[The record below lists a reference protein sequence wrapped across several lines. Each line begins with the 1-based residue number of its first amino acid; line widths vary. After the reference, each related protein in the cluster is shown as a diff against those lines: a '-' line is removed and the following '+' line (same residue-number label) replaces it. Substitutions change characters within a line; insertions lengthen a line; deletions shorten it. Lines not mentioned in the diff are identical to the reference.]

1 MQHDAGRSADQR
13 RRFAGLDSRSPKQ
26 SPAWHDSTHS
36 RGACRHQHRSDNG
49 CDADTE
55 YVGMRREHDD
65 QSSDAWDDGAG

>member
-1 MQHDAGRSADQR
+1 MQHYAGRSADQR
-13 RRFAGLDSRSPKQ
+13 RRFAALDPRSSEQ
-26 SPAWHDSTHS
+26 SPTWHDSTPS
-36 RGACRHQHRSDNG
+36 RGACRHQHRSDHG